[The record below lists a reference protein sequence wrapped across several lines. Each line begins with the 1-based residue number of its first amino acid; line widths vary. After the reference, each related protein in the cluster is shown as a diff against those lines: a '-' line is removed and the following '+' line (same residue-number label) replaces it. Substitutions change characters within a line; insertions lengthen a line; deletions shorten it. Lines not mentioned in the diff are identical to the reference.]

1 MFEKIVVTGAAAGIA
16 RYVIHDLKDS
26 CDLTLVDVEPGESSA
41 AIRQVDILDSDALR
55 SIFQNQDAVVHL
67 AAIDSG
73 SFKQMPATDATLSVN
88 VRGTWNVLEIARE
101 CGLRKAIIM
110 SSEAGLGMEYLD
122 VDPPPH
128 YLPIDEQH
136 PFRPSDVYGLSKQ
149 LCESI
154 GQNFARR
161 GDLSIVCLRPTEVT
175 FPEMIADMTSRLNSE
190 ISLGARTVT
199 RTWEDRFA
207 LAISRA
213 YVRPDDMARMV
224 RLALEVETKRYEVFW
239 ASAAGT
245 YAPQPTL
252 ELLRDLHGSLPEVR
266 RPRLYED
273 IPNAAVF
280 DISAARERLGWEP
293 TGSWKQSLD
302 EITNVEI

>member
-1 MFEKIVVTGAAAGIA
+1 MFERVVVTGAAGGIA
-16 RYVIHDLKDS
+16 RYVIHDLRDL
-26 CDLTLVDVEPGESSA
+26 CQLTLVDIEPGGSSHSIA
-41 AIRQVDILDSDALR
+41 QVDIRDIEALR
-55 SIFQNQDAVVHL
+55 RAFREQEAVVHL
-67 AAIDSG
+67 AAVG
-73 SFKQMPATDATLSVN
+73 EMATADATLNVN
-88 VRGTWNVLEIARE
+88 ARGTWNVLEIARD
-101 CGLRKAIIM
+101 CGLRKAVIM

-122 VDPPPH
+122 VDPPPL
-128 YLPIDEQH
+128 YVPIDEQH

-175 FPEMIADMTSRLNSE
+175 FPTVIADITSRLNSE
-190 ISLGARTVT
+190 ISLGARAVT
-199 RTWEDRFA
+199 RTWDDRSA

-213 YVRPDDMARMV
+213 YVRPDDMARMI
-224 RLALEVETKRYEVFW
+224 RLALEVETEPYEVFW
-239 ASAAGT
+239 ASAADT

-252 ELLRDLHGSLPEVR
+252 ELLRDLQGSLPEVR
-266 RPRLYED
+266 RPRLYEC

-293 TGSWKQSLD
+293 TGNWKQYLD
-302 EITNVEI
+302 EIKNADSLE